1 MMPTILEESLI
12 HGKDLMI
19 VAAMGSFHGRL
30 TDISAG
36 SVIIVRMLF
45 VADLHYALKQFDW
58 LLANAPRF
66 DVVVV
71 GGDLLDLGSALPI
84 DVQIVVIEKYLAR
97 LGQQTRVLVS
107 SGNHD
112 GDHRLATNESICKW
126 LREVKAGQLFV
137 DGDSVEINGT
147 LITICPWWDG
157 PATRADLEKL
167 LAQDAERV
175 KSKWIWI
182 HHSPPDKSPV
192 SWAGKKFG
200 GDEFL
205 VEWIQRYQ
213 PDLVLSGHIH
223 NAPFIQ
229 DGSWIDRL
237 GKTWVFNPGK
247 QIGSCPAYLAFD
259 LDRMSVE
266 WVSLEGQ
273 VMQQLDI
280 PVGGQFTVTA
290 DAADGA

>member
-1 MMPTILEESLI
+1 L
-12 HGKDLMI
+12 
-19 VAAMGSFHGRL
+19 
-30 TDISAG
+30 G
-36 SVIIVRMLF
+36 SVLEADLERGGEIFMDGSRMFRQARPTMKMLF

-58 LLANAPRF
+58 LLANAARF
-66 DVVVV
+66 DAVVI
-71 GGDLLDLGSALPI
+71 GGDLLELGFTLPI
-84 DVQIVVIEKYLAR
+84 DVQIVVMEKYLAR
-97 LGQQTRVLVS
+97 LREKTRVLVS

-112 GDHRLATNESICKW
+112 GDHRLDTNESICHW
-126 LREVKAGQLFV
+126 LHEAKGGQLFV

-157 PATRADLEKL
+157 PVTKAEIEKL
-167 LAQDAERV
+167 LAQDAGRA

-182 HHSPPDKSPV
+182 HHSPLDKSPV

-205 VEWIQRYQ
+205 GEWIQHYQ

-229 DGSWIDRL
+229 HGSWIDRL

-247 QIGSCPAYLAFD
+247 QIGPSPTYLAFD

-280 PVGGQFTVTA
+280 PVGQFNATA
-290 DAADGA
+290 DAAGGA